1 MLSRGKADG
10 SKDRPGQKGMD
21 MPEDDRNLETA
32 EEDVEGHRRIGGT
45 QVNED
50 DVEGHRRIGGTQ

>member
-1 MLSRGKADG
+1 
-10 SKDRPGQKGMD
+10 MD

-45 QVNED
+45 QVNEE